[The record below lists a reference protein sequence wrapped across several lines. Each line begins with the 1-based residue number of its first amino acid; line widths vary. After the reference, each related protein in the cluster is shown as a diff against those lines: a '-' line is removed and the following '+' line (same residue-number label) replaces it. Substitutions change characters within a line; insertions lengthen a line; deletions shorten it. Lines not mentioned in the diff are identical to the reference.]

1 MVMEKLSIKSMS
13 IDIDLTLP
21 VTCVLGP
28 TNSGKTYFLKKL
40 INVIP
45 NHDVYLDD
53 ILISEYDITYLKNNI
68 VVVLDDD
75 TFKCEYVAEELHY
88 YLSKL
93 GYRIDEITNKINE
106 LAKFFKISSLLS
118 ERIDLLTIE
127 KRILIK
133 ILALLIIK
141 PQIFG
146 IDNLLGYLNETDKKN
161 LLTFCVSNKITL
173 INCTNNGEDL
183 LISDK
188 VLLLNDM
195 KTIFYGDKKELLNG
209 NTILPYIGINLPFTA
224 EMSQNLVLY
233 GIINKVY
240 LDEKKL
246 VDKIW
251 K

>member
-146 IDNLLGYLNETDKKN
+146 IDNLLGYLNETYKKN
-161 LLTFCVSNKITL
+161 LLTFFVSNKITL

>member
-1 MVMEKLSIKSMS
+1 MEKLSVKSMS
-13 IDIDLTLP
+13 IDLDLTLP
-21 VTCVLGP
+21 VISVLGP

-68 VVVLDDD
+68 AVVLDDD
-75 TFKCEYVAEELHY
+75 VFKCEYVAEEFHY

-106 LAKFFKISSLLS
+106 IAKFFKISKLLS
-118 ERIDLLTIE
+118 ERIDALTIE

-146 IDNLLGYLNETDKKN
+146 IDNLLSYLNETDKKN
-161 LLTFCVSNKITL
+161 LLNFCVSNRITL

-195 KTIFYGDKKELLNG
+195 KTVFYGDKKELLNG

>member
-21 VTCVLGP
+21 VTCVVGP

>member
-1 MVMEKLSIKSMS
+1 MEKLSIKSMS

-75 TFKCEYVAEELHY
+75 TFKCEYIAEELHY

>member
-1 MVMEKLSIKSMS
+1 MEKLSIKSMS

-53 ILISEYDITYLKNNI
+53 ISISEYDITYLKNNI

-146 IDNLLGYLNETDKKN
+146 IDNLLSYLNETDKKN

-233 GIINKVY
+233 GILNKVY

>member
-1 MVMEKLSIKSMS
+1 MEKLSIKSMS

-133 ILALLIIK
+133 IIALLIIK

>member
-1 MVMEKLSIKSMS
+1 MEKLSIKSMS

-224 EMSQNLVLY
+224 EMSQNLVIY

>member
-1 MVMEKLSIKSMS
+1 MEKLSIKSMS

-53 ILISEYDITYLKNNI
+53 VLISEYDITYLKNNI

>member
-1 MVMEKLSIKSMS
+1 MEKLSIKSMS

-173 INCTNNGEDL
+173 IKCTNNGEDL

>member
-1 MVMEKLSIKSMS
+1 MEKLSIKSMS

-75 TFKCEYVAEELHY
+75 TFKCEYVVEELHY

-106 LAKFFKISSLLS
+106 LAKFFKISNLLS

>member
-1 MVMEKLSIKSMS
+1 MEKLSVKSMS

-21 VTCVLGP
+21 VISVLGP

-68 VVVLDDD
+68 AVVLDDD
-75 TFKCEYVAEELHY
+75 VFKCEYVAEEFHY

-106 LAKFFKISSLLS
+106 IAKFFKISKLLS
-118 ERIDLLTIE
+118 ERIDALTIE

-146 IDNLLGYLNETDKKN
+146 IDNLLSYLNETDKKN
-161 LLTFCVSNKITL
+161 LLNFCVSNRITL

-195 KTIFYGDKKELLNG
+195 KTVFYGDKKELLNG

>member
-1 MVMEKLSIKSMS
+1 MEKLSIKSMS

-195 KTIFYGDKKELLNG
+195 KTIFYGDKKELLN
-209 NTILPYIGINLPFTA
+209 YA
-224 EMSQNLVLY
+224 KVLY
-233 GIINKVY
+233 
-240 LDEKKL
+240 DMAKL
-246 VDKIW
+246 IDGLEIENPTEISNLICDIMIK
-251 K
+251 

>member
-1 MVMEKLSIKSMS
+1 MLKHYQV
-13 IDIDLTLP
+13 P
-21 VTCVLGP
+21 GP
-28 TNSGKTYFLKKL
+28 C
-40 INVIP
+40 
-45 NHDVYLDD
+45 
-53 ILISEYDITYLKNNI
+53 ETYLSHK
-68 VVVLDDD
+68 
-75 TFKCEYVAEELHY
+75 EEH
-88 YLSKL
+88 
-93 GYRIDEITNKINE
+93 
-106 LAKFFKISSLLS
+106 
-118 ERIDLLTIE
+118 
-127 KRILIK
+127 
-133 ILALLIIK
+133 
-141 PQIFG
+141 
-146 IDNLLGYLNETDKKN
+146 LNETDKKN
-161 LLTFCVSNKITL
+161 LLTFCSSNKITL

-233 GIINKVY
+233 GILNKVY

>member
-1 MVMEKLSIKSMS
+1 MEKLSIKSMS

-45 NHDVYLDD
+45 NHDVHLDD

-233 GIINKVY
+233 GILNKVY

>member
-1 MVMEKLSIKSMS
+1 MEKLSIKSMS

-28 TNSGKTYFLKKL
+28 TNSGKTFFLKKL

-233 GIINKVY
+233 GILNKVY

>member
-1 MVMEKLSIKSMS
+1 MEKLSIKSIS

-53 ILISEYDITYLKNNI
+53 VLISEYDITYLKNNI

>member
-1 MVMEKLSIKSMS
+1 MEKLSIKSMS

-53 ILISEYDITYLKNNI
+53 VLISEYDITYLKNNI

-93 GYRIDEITNKINE
+93 GYRIDEITNKIND

-233 GIINKVY
+233 GILNKVY

>member
-1 MVMEKLSIKSMS
+1 MEKLSIKSMS

-246 VDKIW
+246 VDKVW

>member
-1 MVMEKLSIKSMS
+1 MEKLSIKSMS

-93 GYRIDEITNKINE
+93 GYRIDEITNKIND

-233 GIINKVY
+233 GILNKVY

>member
-1 MVMEKLSIKSMS
+1 MEKLSIKSMS

-21 VTCVLGP
+21 VISVLGP

-75 TFKCEYVAEELHY
+75 IFKCEYVAEELHY

-106 LAKFFKISSLLS
+106 LAKFFKISNLLS

-146 IDNLLGYLNETDKKN
+146 IDNLLSYLNETDKKN
-161 LLTFCVSNKITL
+161 LITFCASNKMTL

-209 NTILPYIGINLPFTA
+209 NTILPYIGISLPFTA

-233 GIINKVY
+233 GILNKVY

>member
-1 MVMEKLSIKSMS
+1 MEKLSIKSMS

-106 LAKFFKISSLLS
+106 LAKFFRISSLLS

>member
-40 INVIP
+40 INVTP

>member
-1 MVMEKLSIKSMS
+1 MEKLSIKSMS

-28 TNSGKTYFLKKL
+28 TNSGKTFFLKKL

-93 GYRIDEITNKINE
+93 GYRIDEITNKIND

-146 IDNLLGYLNETDKKN
+146 IDNLLSYLNETDKKK
-161 LLTFCVSNKITL
+161 LLTFCSSNKITL

-233 GIINKVY
+233 GILNKVY

>member
-1 MVMEKLSIKSMS
+1 MEKLSIKSMS

-53 ILISEYDITYLKNNI
+53 VLISEYDITYLKNNI

-195 KTIFYGDKKELLNG
+195 KTIFYGDKKELSNG

>member
-1 MVMEKLSIKSMS
+1 MEKLSIKSMS

-93 GYRIDEITNKINE
+93 SYRIDEITNKINE

>member
-1 MVMEKLSIKSMS
+1 MEKLSIKSMS

-21 VTCVLGP
+21 VTCVIGP

>member
-1 MVMEKLSIKSMS
+1 MEKLSIKSMS

-93 GYRIDEITNKINE
+93 GYRIDEITNKIND

>member
-1 MVMEKLSIKSMS
+1 MEKLSIKSMS

-93 GYRIDEITNKINE
+93 GYRIDEITNKIND

-118 ERIDLLTIE
+118 ERIDLLTI
-127 KRILIK
+127 
-133 ILALLIIK
+133 K

-146 IDNLLGYLNETDKKN
+146 IDNLLSYLNETDKKN
-161 LLTFCVSNKITL
+161 LLTFCSSNKITL

-233 GIINKVY
+233 GILNKVY

>member
-1 MVMEKLSIKSMS
+1 MEKLSIKSMS

-68 VVVLDDD
+68 VAVLDDD

>member
-1 MVMEKLSIKSMS
+1 MEKLSIKSMS

-53 ILISEYDITYLKNNI
+53 VLISEYDITYLKNNI

-93 GYRIDEITNKINE
+93 GYRIDEITNKIND

>member
-1 MVMEKLSIKSMS
+1 MEKLSIKSMS

-28 TNSGKTYFLKKL
+28 TNSGKTYFFKKL

>member
-1 MVMEKLSIKSMS
+1 MEKLSVKSMS

-21 VTCVLGP
+21 VISVLGP

-68 VVVLDDD
+68 AVVLDDD
-75 TFKCEYVAEELHY
+75 TFKCEYVAEEFHY

-106 LAKFFKISSLLS
+106 LAKFFKISNLLS

-146 IDNLLGYLNETDKKN
+146 IDNLLSYLNETDKKN
-161 LLTFCVSNKITL
+161 LITFCASNKITL

-209 NTILPYIGINLPFTA
+209 NTILPYIGISLPFTA

-233 GIINKVY
+233 GILNKVY

>member
-1 MVMEKLSIKSMS
+1 MEKLSIKSMS

-21 VTCVLGP
+21 VISVLGP

-106 LAKFFKISSLLS
+106 LAKFFKISNLLS

-146 IDNLLGYLNETDKKN
+146 IDNLLSYLNETDKKN
-161 LLTFCVSNKITL
+161 LITFCASNKMTL

-209 NTILPYIGINLPFTA
+209 NTILPYIGISLPFTA

-233 GIINKVY
+233 GILNKIY

>member
-1 MVMEKLSIKSMS
+1 MEKLSIKSMS

-93 GYRIDEITNKINE
+93 GYRIDEITNKIND

-146 IDNLLGYLNETDKKN
+146 IDNLLSYLNETDKKN
-161 LLTFCVSNKITL
+161 LLTFCVSNKIML

>member
-1 MVMEKLSIKSMS
+1 MEKLSVKSMS

>member
-1 MVMEKLSIKSMS
+1 MEKLSIKSMS

-233 GIINKVY
+233 GILNKVY

>member
-1 MVMEKLSIKSMS
+1 MEKLSVKSMS
-13 IDIDLTLP
+13 INLDLTQK
-21 VTCVLGP
+21 VISILGP

-40 INVIP
+40 INIIP
-45 NHDVYLDD
+45 NQDVYLDD
-53 ILISEYDITYLKNNI
+53 ILISEYDITYLRNNV

-75 TFKCEYVAEELHY
+75 VFKCEYVAEEMHY

-106 LAKFFKISSLLS
+106 FSKYFKIGNILS
-118 ERIDLLTIE
+118 ERIDLLPIE

-133 ILALLIIK
+133 ILSLLIIK
-141 PQIFG
+141 PRLFG
-146 IDNLLGYLNETDKKN
+146 IDNLLNYLTKTDKKN
-161 LLTFCVSNKITL
+161 IITFCSSNNITIL
-173 INCTNNGEDL
+173 NCTNNGEDL

-188 VLLLNDM
+188 VLLLNEM
-195 KTIFYGDKKELLNG
+195 KSIFYGDKKELLNG

-233 GIINKVY
+233 GIVNKVY

>member
-1 MVMEKLSIKSMS
+1 M
-13 IDIDLTLP
+13 
-21 VTCVLGP
+21 
-28 TNSGKTYFLKKL
+28 
-40 INVIP
+40 
-45 NHDVYLDD
+45 
-53 ILISEYDITYLKNNI
+53 
-68 VVVLDDD
+68 
-75 TFKCEYVAEELHY
+75 AEELHY

-106 LAKFFKISSLLS
+106 LAKFFKISNLLS

-146 IDNLLGYLNETDKKN
+146 IDNLLSYLNETDKKN
-161 LLTFCVSNKITL
+161 LITFCASNKITL

-195 KTIFYGDKKELLNG
+195 KAIFYGDKKELLNG
-209 NTILPYIGINLPFTA
+209 NTILPYIGISLPFTA
-224 EMSQNLVLY
+224 EMSHNLVLY
-233 GIINKVY
+233 GILNKVY

>member
-1 MVMEKLSIKSMS
+1 MEKLSIKSMS

-93 GYRIDEITNKINE
+93 GYRIDEITNKIND

-209 NTILPYIGINLPFTA
+209 NTILPYIGISLPFTA